1 MINLDEY
8 LKNFEI
14 KVEASFKNRVV
25 FIGIQGSYGR
35 KEANEKSD
43 LDLVLILDEL
53 SYDDLVIY
61 DKLLNSLPHR
71 DKICGFIS
79 GMPELLCW
87 DAADLFQFYY
97 DTATIKGDISW
108 MENKITKRDVRRTLH
123 KAACDIYHMAV
134 HNGIHRKDP
143 NLLKDT
149 YKNAIFALQAKV
161 YLEKGEYIKRHKDL
175 FKVVE
180 GIDKEICFI
189 NENNIKQSFEMLIE
203 TIIKWSKEVIIK
215 YK

>member
-1 MINLDEY
+1 MTNLDEY

-71 DKICGFIS
+71 DKICGF
-79 GMPELLCW
+79 M
-87 DAADLFQFYY
+87 
-97 DTATIKGDISW
+97 
-108 MENKITKRDVRRTLH
+108 
-123 KAACDIYHMAV
+123 
-134 HNGIHRKDP
+134 
-143 NLLKDT
+143 
-149 YKNAIFALQAKV
+149 
-161 YLEKGEYIKRHKDL
+161 
-175 FKVVE
+175 
-180 GIDKEICFI
+180 
-189 NENNIKQSFEMLIE
+189 
-203 TIIKWSKEVIIK
+203 
-215 YK
+215 